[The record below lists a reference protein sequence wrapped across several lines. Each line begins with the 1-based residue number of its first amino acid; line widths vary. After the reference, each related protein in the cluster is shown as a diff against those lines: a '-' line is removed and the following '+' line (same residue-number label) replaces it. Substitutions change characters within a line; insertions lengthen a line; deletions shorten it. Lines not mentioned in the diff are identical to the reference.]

1 MIHFLN
7 CKVSLIDL
15 LELVSVEVNY
25 YEYKQTFTRSI
36 KFYFTDKNSS
46 DTLED
51 VMPLFYI
58 NLSVY
63 DKEHIKYKFN
73 DAIESLMDA
82 LSTLDGIKRE
92 LKRLMNE

>member
-1 MIHFLN
+1 
-7 CKVSLIDL
+7 
-15 LELVSVEVNY
+15 
-25 YEYKQTFTRSI
+25 
-36 KFYFTDKNSS
+36 
-46 DTLED
+46 
-51 VMPLFYI
+51 MPLFYI

-92 LKRLMNE
+92 LKRLMKE

>member
-1 MIHFLN
+1 MNTDRLLQE
-7 CKVSLIDL
+7 VS
-15 LELVSVEVNY
+15 N
-25 YEYKQTFTRSI
+25 SI
-36 KFYFTDKNSS
+36 SQIKNSS

-82 LSTLDGIKRE
+82 ISSLNDIKHE
-92 LKRLMNE
+92 LRRLMKE

>member
-1 MIHFLN
+1 MNTNRLLQE
-7 CKVSLIDL
+7 VS
-15 LELVSVEVNY
+15 N
-25 YEYKQTFTRSI
+25 SI
-36 KFYFTDKNSS
+36 SQIKNSS

-92 LKRLMNE
+92 LKRLMKE